1 MTAPLVDLG
10 IRRAVETDRA
20 FVMELVKEKYPD
32 RYQFGVRY
40 VEWCLTQAD
49 KLVAV
54 GPHSFGVA
62 TAYWNYGF
70 ERRAGSSILC
80 ARPVPGAALEVLRM
94 LRFMIN
100 WAKQQGC
107 EGSFRLQED
116 TGVDF
121 GPLAR
126 RLGGS
131 ERIVWE
137 IPLEHK

>member
-1 MTAPLVDLG
+1 MNAHLTEELL
-10 IRRAVETDRA
+10 IRTAVEPDRA
-20 FVMELVKEKYPD
+20 FIMALVKEKYPD
-32 RYQFGVRY
+32 RYDKGVHY
-40 VEWCLTQAD
+40 VEWCLTQPD

-54 GPHSFGVA
+54 GPNSFGVA
-62 TAYWNYGF
+62 SAYWNYGF

-80 ARPVPGAALEVLRM
+80 ARPVAGAALEIVRM
-94 LRFMIN
+94 LRFMIA
-100 WAKQQGC
+100 WARQQGAQ
-107 EGSFRLQED
+107 GPFRLQED

-137 IPLEHK
+137 IPLE